1 MRNTV
6 YTVYTAVLF
15 IGSVTYLPFRVL
27 DQVVERLPVGVL
39 GVLLTLL

>member
-6 YTVYTAVLF
+6 YTHYAVQF

-27 DQVVERLPVGVL
+27 AHVVERLPVGVL